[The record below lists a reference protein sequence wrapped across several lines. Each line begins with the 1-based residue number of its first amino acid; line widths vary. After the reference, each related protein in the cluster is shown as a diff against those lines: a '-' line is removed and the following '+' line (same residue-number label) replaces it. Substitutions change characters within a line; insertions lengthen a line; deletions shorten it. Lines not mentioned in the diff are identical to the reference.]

1 MQLKYPEVL
10 SEKTQSFIYNLD
22 SNLNDND
29 EVTYGNIFL
38 RLSHVIMSYT
48 SYIYL
53 DYIVNIEKTIV
64 L

>member
-1 MQLKYPEVL
+1 MQLKY
-10 SEKTQSFIYNLD
+10 SKRYFQKKTQSFIYNLD

-53 DYIVNIEKTIV
+53 DYYCKH
-64 L
+64 